1 MTRSA
6 RHVPLALVLAL
17 LAASCAAPPADQDDP
32 FADGKA
38 DWVGLVNHDSA
49 IQEIGEIGTS
59 FTATKR
65 AHAWTF
71 TLGMTEQVSMWTAL
85 FSGSTGKV
93 VDTVIYLYRKDGSAW
108 GHYINKNDNS
118 NGTKWSRLEVTLPPG
133 EYRVIVAARTESTQG
148 EFAINLRC
156 ADGFCDY
163 YDPNEYPDPEDPGVG
178 QPDDPGT
185 GAVSFRLPLHDEQGR
200 PLSVHN
206 DALQAKGLPT
216 FPDFITV
223 SSTAT
228 TPAKEFERYVAQA
241 QREDVLAVT
250 DSELEQYADPA
261 SYLDAVRGTELGL
274 CYTGNGA
281 ALAGFFQEFSDSIF
295 SDQFVVYGWRT
306 ATKSAYDE
314 WHEPTRVS
322 AIYEEWTAFD
332 ATSDDVLVIFSTDDD
347 GTERT
352 ATVPHCR

>member
-1 MTRSA
+1 MSTLA
-6 RHVPLALVLAL
+6 RRVSFALALAVLVAGCGTP
-17 LAASCAAPPADQDDP
+17 AAQEDDP

-38 DWVGLVNHDSA
+38 DWVGLVTHDSA

-59 FTATKR
+59 FTTTAR

-71 TLGMTEQVSMWTAL
+71 TLGMTEEVSLWTAL

-93 VDTVIYLYRKDGSAW
+93 VDTVIYLYRKGDSGW
-108 GHYINKNDNS
+108 GRYILKNDNVE
-118 NGTKWSRLEVTLPPG
+118 GTKWSRLEATLQPG
-133 EYRVIVAARTESTQG
+133 DYRVIVAARYESTKG
-148 EFAINLRC
+148 AFAINLKC

-163 YDPNEYPDPEDPGVG
+163 FDPNEQPEPAEPGVG
-178 QPDDPGT
+178 TPDDPGT

-200 PLSVHN
+200 PLSVYN
-206 DALQAKGLPT
+206 DALRAEGLPT
-216 FPDFITV
+216 FPDFVTV
-223 SSTAT
+223 SSSAAA
-228 TPAKEFERYVAQA
+228 PASEFERYVAQS

-250 DSELEQYADPA
+250 GAELEQYSDPA
-261 SYLDAVRGTELGL
+261 SYLDAAHGTELGL

-281 ALAGFFQEFSDSIF
+281 ALAGFFQGFSDGIF

-322 AIYEEWTAFD
+322 AIYDEWQAFD
-332 ATSDDVLVIFSTDDD
+332 AASTDVLVIFSTDDD

-352 ATVPHCR
+352 ATVPRCR